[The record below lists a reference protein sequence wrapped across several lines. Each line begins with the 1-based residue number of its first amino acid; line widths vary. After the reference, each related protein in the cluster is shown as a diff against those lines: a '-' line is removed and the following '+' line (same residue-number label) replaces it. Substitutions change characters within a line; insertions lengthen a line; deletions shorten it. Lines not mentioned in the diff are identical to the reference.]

1 VYFLIRDVHTLGP
14 RGSAAK
20 ILEGLLR
27 LFLESPRRQ
36 EERILGKLNLESP
49 RRQEER
55 ILGKLNQAHSSH
67 ERTSLSSFQVKVY
80 SIIKRGDFK

>member
-1 VYFLIRDVHTLGP
+1 MYFLIRDVHTLGP

-27 LFLESPRRQ
+27 LF
-36 EERILGKLNLESP
+36 LESP